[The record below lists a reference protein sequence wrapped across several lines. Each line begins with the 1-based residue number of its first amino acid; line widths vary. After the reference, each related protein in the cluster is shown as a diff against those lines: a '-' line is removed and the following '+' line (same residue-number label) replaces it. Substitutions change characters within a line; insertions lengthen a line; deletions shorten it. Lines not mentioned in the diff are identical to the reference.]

1 MSYIVEG
8 VKLFAML
15 PMYPVAAGFK
25 PALPAGGQAFT
36 LLGGKD
42 SPCHRA
48 GTSPRFMFR
57 HNRRVTTPADLGY
70 FA

>member
-25 PALPAGGQAFT
+25 PALPVGGQAFT

-48 GTSPRFMFR
+48 GTSPRIY
-57 HNRRVTTPADLGY
+57 VST
-70 FA
+70 

>member
-25 PALPAGGQAFT
+25 PALPVGDKPPRCSAG
-36 LLGGKD
+36 KI
-42 SPCHRA
+42 P
-48 GTSPRFMFR
+48 
-57 HNRRVTTPADLGY
+57 PATGRG
-70 FA
+70 